1 MDQKLCH
8 VIIEYHKKACQGRYR
23 CHKRGFLRYCLML
36 TTVTMTMS
44 DIFRDGVSSF
54 DKKIMEGEM
63 MIPIMIPI
71 NDTVDDIMIMI
82 QLMIMIM
89 KWL

>member
-1 MDQKLCH
+1 
-8 VIIEYHKKACQGRYR
+8 
-23 CHKRGFLRYCLML
+23 ML

-63 MIPIMIPI
+63 MIPIMIP
-71 NDTVDDIMIMI
+71 
-82 QLMIMIM
+82 LMILWMI
-89 KWL
+89 